1 MTMREGYAQWAT
13 WYDEPGNE
21 LLDVEEPVVHEILD
35 ALPVGVRRDGLWDKT
50 RCEHYSES
58 TNSSVVPSG

>member
-1 MTMREGYAQWAT
+1 MTMREGYAQWEPR
-13 WYDEPGNE
+13 YDEPGDE

-35 ALPVGVRRDGLWDKT
+35 ALPVGGRRNGLWDQT
-50 RCEHYSES
+50 RREHYSES